1 MGASPTWQSILQQI
15 FKTPGEQQRIAV
27 AIGLSQMTLTRWA
40 KGESNPQRPHLTR
53 LVQVIQPAYRDE
65 MLTALEAYYPDIHS
79 WLRDE
84 SSDQIPSEFF
94 AQLLSA
100 RTTTTDT
107 LRFWRISD
115 MILKQVLAQLDPNL
129 LGLAVTL
136 VQCMPPA
143 EMRGNKIQ
151 SLRERAGRG
160 TFPWS
165 ADLEPLALF
174 LGVESLAGYAVEAQ
188 RTVNV
193 DDLTKEKLLP
203 AYRTDF
209 EMSAAAHPIMLGGR
223 IAGCLAAS
231 STQVGYFSQQRL
243 ASLVA
248 FSNLASLAFGK
259 EDFYDPRLVELRVM
273 PTPEFQR
280 PLLNSY
286 RQRVSRMLTDATHRR
301 LRMSNTEAEQK
312 VWLAIEEE
320 LLSLPDKAYE
330 HQEVEKA
337 V

>member
-15 FKTPGEQQRIAV
+15 LSIPGEQQRMAV

-65 MLTALEAYYPDIHS
+65 LLAALEAKYPDIHS
-79 WLRDE
+79 WLKDDTSE
-84 SSDQIPSEFF
+84 QIPSDFF
-94 AQLLSA
+94 AQLLTV
-100 RTTTTDT
+100 RTTTTDS

-129 LGLAVTL
+129 LGMAVTL

-143 EMRGNKIQ
+143 EAHGNKIR
-151 SLRERAGRG
+151 SLRERTGRG

-174 LGVESLAGYAVEAQ
+174 LGMESLAGYATESR

-193 DDLTKEKLLP
+193 DDLRKDKLLP
-203 AYRTDF
+203 AYRTDH
-209 EMSAAAHPIMLGGR
+209 EVSAAAHPIMLGGS

-231 STQVGYFSQQRL
+231 STQVGYFSQQRQAL
-243 ASLVA
+243 LVA
-248 FSNLASLAFGK
+248 FSDLASLAFTK
-259 EDFYDPRLVELRVM
+259 DEFYDPKLVELRVM

-280 PLLNSY
+280 PRLNSY
-286 RQRVSRMLTDATHRR
+286 RQRVSRQLTNATHQR
-301 LRMSNTEAEQK
+301 LRMSNSEAEQK
-312 VWLAIEEE
+312 VWLEIEEE
-320 LLSLPDKAYE
+320 LLTLPDEAYRHE
-330 HQEVEKA
+330 M
-337 V
+337 